1 MALVKMAEEFGGLPM
16 ESLIGGP
23 LQAACDAQTML
34 AGATARFIEEVG
46 LVKEGD
52 KQVVRTVGF
61 SFTRSANGDDGNGP
75 ASEKVEMNI
84 PLLAMVKVPS
94 LSIDLVD
101 ITFDM
106 EVKSSETQSEIDD
119 KKGELEAEM
128 GLQIG
133 PFSMKA
139 KVKGSSPAIRKIPVR
154 VIIPQNIMY
163 RSALLRAR
171 CRKVC
176 PVFWISS
183 IRRSTP
189 QVSRKLRQ
197 QEHRGKNIIQ
207 LIMTL
212 PDEV

>member
-52 KQVVRTVGF
+52 KQVVR
-61 SFTRSANGDDGNGP
+61 NGDDGNGP

-139 KVKGSSPAIRKIPVR
+139 KVKGS
-154 VIIPQNIMY
+154 
-163 RSALLRAR
+163 
-171 CRKVC
+171 
-176 PVFWISS
+176 ISS
-183 IRRSTP
+183 HKENTRKSDNSAKYHV
-189 QVSRKLRQ
+189 QVRATQGEMPEGLSRVLDILNTAINPTSIQKTAAAGAQ
-197 QEHRGKNIIQ
+197 GQEHYTADN
-207 LIMTL
+207 
-212 PDEV
+212 DVA

>member
-61 SFTRSANGDDGNGP
+61 SFNRSANGDDGNGP

-106 EVKSSETQSEIDD
+106 EIDD

-139 KVKGSSPAIRKIPVR
+139 KVKGS
-154 VIIPQNIMY
+154 
-163 RSALLRAR
+163 
-171 CRKVC
+171 
-176 PVFWISS
+176 ISS
-183 IRRSTP
+183 HKENTRKSDNSAKYHV
-189 QVSRKLRQ
+189 QVRATQGEMPEGLSRVLDILNTAINPTSIQKTAAAGAQ
-197 QEHRGKNIIQ
+197 GQEHYTADN
-207 LIMTL
+207 
-212 PDEV
+212 DVA

>member
-1 MALVKMAEEFGGLPM
+1 M

-34 AGATARFIEEVG
+34 AGATARFIEDVG

-61 SFTRSANGDDGNGP
+61 SFTRSANGDDGSGP

-84 PLLAMVKVPS
+84 PLLAMVKVPA
-94 LSIDLVD
+94 LSIELVD

-128 GLQIG
+128 GLKVG
-133 PFSMKA
+133 PFSMTA
-139 KVKGSSPAIRKIPVR
+139 KVKGS
-154 VIIPQNIMY
+154 
-163 RSALLRAR
+163 
-171 CRKVC
+171 
-176 PVFWISS
+176 ISS
-183 IRRSTP
+183 HKENTRKSDNSAKYHV
-189 QVSRKLRQ
+189 QVRATQGEMPEGLSRVLDILNTAINPTSIEKVPAAKGEGQ
-197 QEHRGKNIIQ
+197 GN
-207 LIMTL
+207 TTTG
-212 PDEV
+212 DAA

>member
-84 PLLAMVKVPS
+84 PLLAMVK
-94 LSIDLVD
+94 D

-139 KVKGSSPAIRKIPVR
+139 KVKGS
-154 VIIPQNIMY
+154 
-163 RSALLRAR
+163 
-171 CRKVC
+171 
-176 PVFWISS
+176 ISS
-183 IRRSTP
+183 HKENTRKSDNSAKYHV
-189 QVSRKLRQ
+189 QVRATQGEMPEGLSRVLDILNTAINPTSIQKTAAAGAQ
-197 QEHRGKNIIQ
+197 GQEHYTADN
-207 LIMTL
+207 
-212 PDEV
+212 DVA

>member
-34 AGATARFIEEVG
+34 AGATARFIEDVG
-46 LVKEGD
+46 LVQEGD

-61 SFTRSANGDDGNGP
+61 SFTRSANGDDGSGP

-84 PLLAMVKVPS
+84 PLLAMVKVPA
-94 LSIDLVD
+94 LSIELVD

-128 GLQIG
+128 GLKVG
-133 PFSMKA
+133 PFSMTA
-139 KVKGSSPAIRKIPVR
+139 KVKGS
-154 VIIPQNIMY
+154 
-163 RSALLRAR
+163 
-171 CRKVC
+171 
-176 PVFWISS
+176 ISS
-183 IRRSTP
+183 HKENTRKSDNSAKYHV
-189 QVSRKLRQ
+189 QVRATQGEMPEGLSRVLDILNTAINPTSIEKVPAAKGEGQ
-197 QEHRGKNIIQ
+197 GN
-207 LIMTL
+207 TTTG
-212 PDEV
+212 DAA

>member
-1 MALVKMAEEFGGLPM
+1 
-16 ESLIGGP
+16 
-23 LQAACDAQTML
+23 
-34 AGATARFIEEVG
+34 
-46 LVKEGD
+46 
-52 KQVVRTVGF
+52 
-61 SFTRSANGDDGNGP
+61 
-75 ASEKVEMNI
+75 
-84 PLLAMVKVPS
+84 
-94 LSIDLVD
+94 
-101 ITFDM
+101 M

-139 KVKGSSPAIRKIPVR
+139 KVKGS
-154 VIIPQNIMY
+154 
-163 RSALLRAR
+163 
-171 CRKVC
+171 
-176 PVFWISS
+176 

-207 LIMTL
+207 LIMML

>member
-139 KVKGSSPAIRKIPVR
+139 KVKGSISSHKENTRR
-154 VIIPQNIMY
+154 VIIPQNIMC

-207 LIMTL
+207 LIMML

>member
-101 ITFDM
+101 ITF
-106 EVKSSETQSEIDD
+106 
-119 KKGELEAEM
+119 
-128 GLQIG
+128 
-133 PFSMKA
+133 
-139 KVKGSSPAIRKIPVR
+139 
-154 VIIPQNIMY
+154 
-163 RSALLRAR
+163 
-171 CRKVC
+171 
-176 PVFWISS
+176 
-183 IRRSTP
+183 
-189 QVSRKLRQ
+189 
-197 QEHRGKNIIQ
+197 
-207 LIMTL
+207 
-212 PDEV
+212 

>member
-139 KVKGSSPAIRKIPVR
+139 KVKGS
-154 VIIPQNIMY
+154 
-163 RSALLRAR
+163 
-171 CRKVC
+171 
-176 PVFWISS
+176 ISS
-183 IRRSTP
+183 HKENT
-189 QVSRKLRQ
+189 RKSCLLYTSPSPR
-197 QEHRGKNIIQ
+197 
-207 LIMTL
+207 
-212 PDEV
+212 D

>member
-84 PLLAMVKVPS
+84 PILA
-94 LSIDLVD
+94 
-101 ITFDM
+101 
-106 EVKSSETQSEIDD
+106 
-119 KKGELEAEM
+119 M

-139 KVKGSSPAIRKIPVR
+139 KVKGS
-154 VIIPQNIMY
+154 
-163 RSALLRAR
+163 
-171 CRKVC
+171 
-176 PVFWISS
+176 ISS
-183 IRRSTP
+183 HKENTRKSDNSAKYHV
-189 QVSRKLRQ
+189 QVRATQGEMPEGLSRVLDILNTAINPTSIQKTAAAGAQ
-197 QEHRGKNIIQ
+197 GQEHYTADN
-207 LIMTL
+207 
-212 PDEV
+212 DVA